1 MSLTKRV
8 ATPITSAA
16 ASRKRRPRAAKEA
29 PVSPTTESLKLP
41 THLALQPRQ
50 PHPLTT
56 EEAMVVRDREGR
68 VLARIDALRADL
80 LPN

>member
-1 MSLTKRV
+1 MRRSV
-8 ATPITSAA
+8 PITSAA
-16 ASRKRRPRAAKEA
+16 ASRKRRPKAAKEA

-41 THLALQPRQ
+41 THLALTPRQ

-56 EEAMVVRDREGR
+56 EEAMVVRDQDGR
-68 VLARIDALRADL
+68 VLARIDALRPDL